1 MLVAKNPTQ
10 PLSPEDAL
18 AILRQRIQVDG
29 FEIVLDLD
37 ASRGSR
43 LRDARSGRDYLDFYS
58 FFASYPVGYN
68 HPRLHDPDFQ
78 ARLLTAATTKV
89 ANSDIY
95 TTFYAEFVRT
105 LDEVAGLPGLEHFFF
120 IDGGTLAVENALKAA
135 FDWKVRK
142 NLAAGRGEIGHR
154 VLHFRQC
161 FHGRSGYALS
171 LTDSPDPRKTMY
183 FPKFD
188 WPRIDNPVLDF
199 ALPEPQRAAEVAA
212 REAQA
217 VRQIE
222 DAVARYGP
230 EIAALIVEPIQGE
243 GGDNHFRG
251 EFLRKLRELA
261 DRHDFLLIFDEI
273 QCGCGITGRM
283 WCCEHFG
290 VRPDILV
297 FGKKMQVCG
306 LMAGPRIDEVPE
318 NVFRTSSRINSTWGG
333 NIADMVRA
341 TELLRIIRDEDLLT
355 HTAESG
361 TYLLERLRGL
371 AARHDCVSAV
381 RGRGLMCAFD
391 LPDPALRN
399 KLRDAC
405 FARGMLI
412 LPCGVKSL
420 RFRPVLDVERSELD
434 AGIEILDDALAA
446 LR

>member
-1 MLVAKNPTQ
+1 MLVAKNPAA

-18 AILRQRIQVDG
+18 AILRQRINLDG

-68 HPRLHDPDFQ
+68 HPRLHDPGFRAQ
-78 ARLLTAATTKV
+78 LLTAATTKV

-95 TTFYAEFVRT
+95 TVFYAEFVRT
-105 LDEVAGLPGLEHFFF
+105 LDEVAGLPGFTHFFF

-142 NLAAGRGEIGHR
+142 NVAAGRGEIGHR

-188 WPRIDNPVLDF
+188 WPRIDGPALDF
-199 ALPEPQRAAEVAA
+199 GLSEPQRTEEVAA
-212 REAQA
+212 REAEA

-222 DAVARYGP
+222 AAVARYGP
-230 EIAALIVEPIQGE
+230 DIAALIIEPIQGE

-251 EFLRKLRELA
+251 EFLRTLRELA
-261 DRHDFLLIFDEI
+261 ERHDFLLIFDEI

-290 VRPDILV
+290 VLPDILV

-306 LMAGPRIDEVPE
+306 IMAGPRIDEVPE

-341 TELLRIIRDEDLLT
+341 TQLLRIIRDEDLLT
-355 HTAESG
+355 HAAESG
-361 TYLLERLRGL
+361 AYLLERLRWL
-371 AARHDCVSAV
+371 AARHACVSAV

-391 LPDPALRN
+391 LPDPQFRNRLRE
-399 KLRDAC
+399 AC

-412 LPCGVKSL
+412 LPCGVRSL
-420 RFRPVLDVERSELD
+420 RFRPVLDVARSELD